1 MATRFTRRQFVKSLA
16 AVLALTPIVA
26 GLRTQGSGRA
36 RSARSGHRSAQKEA
50 PTTAPQTQPLPAAAE
65 KFTITMA
72 TYADPRYDWQRY
84 WAKQWADA
92 HPNVDLKVEDVVY
105 GEMAKKQL
113 AMVATG
119 TLWDATYSGI
129 KFFPYSVAKGCF
141 MALNDLDRGQR
152 SGYGRHL

>member
-16 AVLALTPIVA
+16 AILALTPIVEA
-26 GLRTQGSGRA
+26 CAPKATPA
-36 RSARSGHRSAQKEA
+36 APAAATEAPKAA
-50 PTTAPQTQPLPAAAE
+50 PTTAPANTPAAKAAE
-65 KFTITMA
+65 KFTLTMA

-84 WAKQWADA
+84 WAKQWADQ

-141 MALNDLDRGQR
+141 MALTDLVAAKDPGMDDMF
-152 SGYGRHL
+152 